1 MKVRTLLAIVA
12 VGTCFAL
19 PACTRQQVYESG
31 TAFRIQECERIAD
44 PARRD
49 ECLALA
55 RKSYKEY
62 EGMTREGAR

>member
-1 MKVRTLLAIVA
+1 MPTMPLPSIVLASVLVA
-12 VGTCFAL
+12 L
-19 PACTRQQVYESG
+19 SACTRQQVYESG

-44 PARRD
+44 LAKRD

-62 EGMTREGAR
+62 RELTREETR

>member
-1 MKVRTLLAIVA
+1 MSKTLSLTLL
-12 VGTCFAL
+12 L
-19 PACTRQQVYESG
+19 PATLALLSACSGQQVYDSG

-44 PARRD
+44 LPKRD

-62 EGMTREGAR
+62 RELSRDRQP

>member
-1 MKVRTLLAIVA
+1 MPTMPLPSIVLVGMLA
-12 VGTCFAL
+12 AL

-44 PARRD
+44 LAKRD

-62 EGMTREGAR
+62 EDLAREGAR

>member
-1 MKVRTLLAIVA
+1 MPTRLLQLILF
-12 VGTCFAL
+12 VGVLAAL
-19 PACTRQQVYESG
+19 PGCTRQQMYESG

-44 PARRD
+44 LPKRD

-62 EGMTREGAR
+62 RELGKDRQP

>member
-1 MKVRTLLAIVA
+1 MKVGTTLAISA
-12 VGTCFAL
+12 VGTFLAL
-19 PACTRQQVYESG
+19 AACTRQQVYESG

-44 PARRD
+44 LAKRD

-62 EGMTREGAR
+62 EDLTREGAR

>member
-1 MKVRTLLAIVA
+1 MTVRSLQAILAA
-12 VGTCFAL
+12 GTFLAL
-19 PACTRQQVYESG
+19 AACTRQQVYDSG

-44 PARRD
+44 LAKRD

-62 EGMTREGAR
+62 EDLTREGAR